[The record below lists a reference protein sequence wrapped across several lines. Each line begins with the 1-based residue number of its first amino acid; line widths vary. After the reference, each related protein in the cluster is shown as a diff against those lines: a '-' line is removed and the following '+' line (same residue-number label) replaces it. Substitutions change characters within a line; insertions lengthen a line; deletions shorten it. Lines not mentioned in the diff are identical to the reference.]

1 MVSFVW
7 TIIISVMRG
16 AVEVQQTS
24 QGDLTQSDQEQHAS
38 FGVVTQSSLSGG
50 YPNMQEIK
58 NLMEAGLSAEE
69 AIMMAEVAVA
79 EVVYQVQHTVGDL
92 VNMAGGEEE
101 KKEDEEEEEKEGEEK
116 KKKKK
121 E

>member
-1 MVSFVW
+1 
-7 TIIISVMRG
+7 
-16 AVEVQQTS
+16 
-24 QGDLTQSDQEQHAS
+24 
-38 FGVVTQSSLSGG
+38 
-50 YPNMQEIK
+50 MQEIK